1 MKALRSPTPSSAL
14 TTPDSTERRHAAGL
28 RASYGL
34 SQQYAGAPF
43 AAFALLLVLGCSVLA
58 ASPPITIDSD
68 IAQGTLEVHYKGHK
82 LLVYAFATNQ
92 FKPYVRELYT
102 LRGENV
108 TRDAPP
114 DHLHHHGM
122 MYAVWVNGI
131 NFWEEKGAAG
141 VERHVEMP
149 LQYAL
154 MDTNGVPTA
163 HFMEVIHWLP
173 PTKRTAADSREAAL
187 LIEQRNLTLTV
198 DETNREVALRWESQ
212 FEVGPFAGKVTISGP
227 NYVGL
232 GVRLPESFNHVAT
245 FQNSAALPYSGPNT
259 QNVTPAGWTSAA
271 GLMSGRP
278 VMLVMFG
285 DARYF
290 TMLDPFAYLSA
301 AQGLDQKPLE
311 YAEGAKFNLSYL
323 LTVYSEHKPT
333 PFITRRADAW
343 EKERK

>member
-1 MKALRSPTPSSAL
+1 MKALCSPTLSSAV
-14 TTPDSTERRHAAGL
+14 TTPESKERRLTAGL

-34 SQQYAGAPF
+34 SRQHAGASF
-43 AAFALLLVLGCSVLA
+43 AALALLLALACPALA
-58 ASPPITIDSD
+58 ASPPITINSD
-68 IAQGTLEVHYKGHK
+68 IPQGRLEVRYKGHK

-141 VERHVEMP
+141 VEKHIEMP

-154 MDTNGVPTA
+154 VDTNGVPTA

-173 PTKRTAADSREAAL
+173 PTKREAADSREAAL

-198 DETNREVALRWESQ
+198 DETNHEVALRWESQ

-227 NYVGL
+227 NYDGL

-245 FQNSAALPYSGPNT
+245 FQNSASLPYPGPNT
-259 QNVTPAGWTSAA
+259 QNVIPARWTSAT
-271 GLMSGRP
+271 GLMGGRP

-301 AQGLDQKPLE
+301 TQGLDRKRLE
-311 YAEGAKFNLSYL
+311 YAEGAKFKLSYL

-333 PFITRRADAW
+333 PFITRRAEAW
-343 EKERK
+343 EKGH